1 MFIGHFAVAF
11 GAKRAVPA
19 VSLGTLFVAGQ
30 LADLVWPVLVVA
42 GVERVGVQPGL
53 TVVTPL
59 DFIYYPFSHSLAAA
73 LVWAASFGALY
84 VVLRKAPVWTGVVL
98 ALVAASH
105 WLLDAI
111 VHRPDL
117 PLTMRAGSATVGLGV
132 WNSLVASLAIEV
144 LLLAVGVWIYSRATR
159 PADRKGQIALQG
171 LVAFLLVVYAASVF
185 GPPPPNGMTAAW
197 SAMAMWLLVAW
208 GYWVDR
214 HRVRVEPR

>member
-1 MFIGHFAVAF
+1 MFIGHFGVAF
-11 GAKRAVPA
+11 GAKRVVPA
-19 VSLGTLFVAGQ
+19 VSLGTLFVAAQ
-30 LADLVWPVLVVA
+30 LADLVWPVLVLA

-73 LVWAASFGALY
+73 LVWAVSFGVLY
-84 VVLRKAPVWTGVVL
+84 VVLRRAPVSTGLVL

-117 PLTMRAGSATVGLGV
+117 PLTLREGSTKVGLGV
-132 WNSLVASLAIEV
+132 WNSLGASLAVEV
-144 LLLAVGVWIYSRATR
+144 ILLAVGVWMYSRATR
-159 PADRKGQIALQG
+159 AADPKGRIALQG
-171 LVAFLLVVYAASVF
+171 LVAFLLIVYAASVF
-185 GPPPPNGMTAAW
+185 GPPPPSGMTAAW
-197 SAMAMWLLVAW
+197 SALSMWLLVAW

-214 HRVRVEPR
+214 HRVRVESR